1 MLELIIGRDHTQN
14 TDEVLRRLT
23 ADVAARRGGRIVLV
37 PELISHDM
45 ERRLCAAAGDT
56 ASRYAEVLS
65 FTRLARR
72 VSDSVGSAMLD
83 CLDKGGRMVA
93 MAAAARQLHSKL
105 KAYAAVETKPE
116 FLIQLVDAVDEFKR
130 CCITAGDLMAAS
142 ARSEGVLAQ
151 KLEELSLVME
161 AYEALCALGKRDPRD
176 QMQWVLEQ
184 LEDSDHAEK
193 HVFYIDG
200 FPDLTR
206 QNMAIVEHLIRHS
219 EQVTVSLNC
228 DRVGSKRYA
237 FEKAGQT
244 AMEMVLCA
252 KRADVP
258 VKITV
263 LEQRPSPLATVREKL
278 FQGSV
283 QPVEGLEGHL
293 RVRSAQSIYQECR
306 AVARDVMMLVRGGCR
321 YRDIS
326 IVCTD
331 MAAYRPVLSLV
342 FGRLRIP
349 VYLSG
354 TEDVLSKGAVMTVLS
369 GLEAALGGFE
379 QRAMLRYLRSV
390 LSPIDPDICDEVEN
404 YAVVWAVSGNR
415 WKGPWTNHPDG
426 LSGVWDD
433 EVRGRL
439 QRMEEARA
447 RAVEPLAKLQ
457 KGFRNATKLSDQV
470 LALYDFLTE
479 IRLADRLT
487 ELAGELE
494 SQGRDREA
502 QIMDQLWEILV
513 SALEQLYDVLGE
525 TVWEDEAF
533 QRLFQLLLSQ
543 YDVGTIPTVLD
554 SVTVGPVTAMRCQR
568 EKHLFVLGANEGSLP
583 SYGGSN
589 GVLTDQER
597 VALRGLDVP
606 LTGGALEGIQ
616 AEFAEV
622 YGVFCGA
629 SETITVSCPTD
640 QPSFVYRRLRDLVGK
655 EEEAVDDGWT
665 TDAYDAACGLVKQ
678 GDLATAQKLGIG
690 EQFHKVR
697 ESIDYSLGKIRRE
710 NVGRLYGRKLTMSAS
725 QVDRQAECKLS
736 YFLKY
741 GLRLQERKEATVDPA
756 EFGTYVHAVLED
768 TCRDV
773 MKLGG
778 FHQVPLEDTLALAHK
793 YSREYAQEHFSQLDF
808 RRMEYLFQRN
818 VRELDLVVREL
829 WEELSVGLYE
839 PISFELHFGR
849 EGEMDFIQ
857 IPSRQMDARL
867 QGYVDRVDRYTVAGV
882 DYFRVVDYKTGKKDF
897 DYCDVFNGVGLQMLL
912 YLFALEQEGDGFLAQ
927 RRIPAGVQYF
937 PARVPY
943 VSLDGSTEDEE
954 KQRRKEW
961 IRRGLLLEDD
971 LSLEAMGPGGDMS
984 RLCCNR
990 KKDGSLS
997 GDLADRE
1004 QMKKLRKYVFQVL
1017 SAMVDK
1023 IADGQV
1029 APDPYTRGSSHD
1041 ACAFCPYG
1049 DVCHKESVEGRR
1061 NYKAMTAQEFWGG
1074 IDKEVDR
1081 HG

>member
-1 MLELIIGRDHTQN
+1 MLELIIGRDHTEN
-14 TDEVLRRLT
+14 TDEVLRRLA

-45 ERRLCAAAGDT
+45 ERRLCAVAGDT

-184 LEDSDHAEK
+184 LEDSDFAQSR
-193 HVFYIDG
+193 VFYIDG

-206 QNMAIVEHLIRHS
+206 QNMAIVEHLIRQS

-228 DRVGSKRYA
+228 DSIGSKRYA

-244 AMEMVLCA
+244 AMELVLCA
-252 KRADVP
+252 KRANVS

-263 LEQRPSPLATVREKL
+263 VEQRPSPLTVVREKL
-278 FQGSV
+278 FQGNV
-283 QPVEGLEGHL
+283 QQVEALRPHL

-306 AVARDVMMLVRGGCR
+306 AVAKDVMTLVRSGCR

-342 FGRLRIP
+342 FGRSRIP

-369 GLEAALGGFE
+369 GLEAALDGFE

-390 LSPIDPDICDEVEN
+390 LSPIDPETCDQVEN
-404 YAVVWAVSGNR
+404 YAVVWAISGNR
-415 WKGPWTNHPDG
+415 WNEPWMNHPDG

-433 EVRGRL
+433 EVREKL
-439 QRMEEARA
+439 QRVEEARS
-447 RAVEPLAKLQ
+447 RAMEPLVRLR
-457 KGFRNATKLSDQV
+457 KGFRNASKLSDQV
-470 LALYDFLTE
+470 LALYDFLTD

-487 ELAGELE
+487 ELAGGSE

-513 SALEQLYDVLGE
+513 SALEQLHDVLGD

-583 SYGGSN
+583 SYGGTN

-665 TDAYDAACGLVKQ
+665 TDPYDAACGLVKQ
-678 GDLATAQKLGIG
+678 GDLAAAQKLGID

-697 ESIDYSLGKIRRE
+697 DSIDYSMGQISWE
-710 NVGRLYGRKLTMSAS
+710 NVGRLYGKKLTMSAS

-768 TCRDV
+768 TCREV
-773 MKLGG
+773 MTLGG
-778 FHQVPLEDTLALAHK
+778 FHQVSLEDTLALAQK
-793 YSREYAQEHFSQLDF
+793 YSREYAQEHFSQLDSK
-808 RRMEYLFQRN
+808 RMEYLFQRN

-857 IPSRQMDARL
+857 IPSRKMDARL

-912 YLFALEQEGDGFLAQ
+912 YLFALEQEGDQVLGR

-943 VSLDGSTEDEE
+943 VTLDGSTEDEQ

-997 GDLADRE
+997 GDVADRE
-1004 QMKKLRKYVFQVL
+1004 QMQKLRKYVFHVL

-1023 IADGQV
+1023 IADGEV
-1029 APDPYTRGSSHD
+1029 DPDPYTRGSSHD

-1061 NYKAMTAQEFWGG
+1061 NYKAMTAQEFWGW

>member
-1 MLELIIGRDHTQN
+1 MLELIIGKDHTKN
-14 TDEVLRRLT
+14 TDEVLRRL
-23 ADVAARRGGRIVLV
+23 AEDVAQRRGGRIVLV

-45 ERRLCAAAGDT
+45 ERRLCMAAGDT

-72 VSDSVGSAMLD
+72 VSDSVGSATLD

-93 MAAAARQLHSKL
+93 MAAATRQLHSKL
-105 KAYAAVETKPE
+105 KAYAPVETKPE

-130 CCITAGDLMAAS
+130 CCITPRDLKAAS

-161 AYEALCALGKRDPRD
+161 TYDALCALGKRDPRD

-184 LEDSDHAEK
+184 LEDSDFARNR
-193 HVFYIDG
+193 VFYIDG

-206 QNMAIVEHLIRHS
+206 QNMAIVAHLIRES
-219 EQVTVSLNC
+219 EQVVVSLNC
-228 DRVGSKRYA
+228 DGVGSKRFS

-244 AMEMVLCA
+244 AVDMILLA

-263 LEQRPSPLATVREKL
+263 VEQDRSALAVVREKL
-278 FQGSV
+278 FQGSI
-283 QPVEGLEGHL
+283 QREELGGCL
-293 RVRSAQSIYQECR
+293 RLRTADSIWQECR
-306 AVARDVMMLVRGGCR
+306 AVAKDVLELVRSGCR

-342 FGRLRIP
+342 FGRLGIP

-354 TEDVLSKGAVMTVLS
+354 TEDILGKGAVTTVLS
-369 GLEAALGGFE
+369 ALEAALDGFE

-390 LSPIDPDICDEVEN
+390 LSPLDAEVCDQVEN
-404 YAVVWAVSGNR
+404 YAVVWRISGNR
-415 WKGPWTNHPDG
+415 WKEPWKNHPDG

-433 EVRGRL
+433 GVREQL
-439 QRMEEARA
+439 DQIEAARA
-447 RAVEPLAKLQ
+447 SAVEPLVRLRQ
-457 KGFRNATKLSDQV
+457 GFRDAVKLADQV
-470 LALYDFLTE
+470 MALYDFLSQIRFPE
-479 IRLADRLT
+479 RLA
-487 ELAGELE
+487 ELAAVAEEDGKA
-494 SQGRDREA
+494 RDA

-513 SALEQLYDVLGE
+513 AAMEQLYDVLGE
-525 TVWEDEAF
+525 TVWDQDAF
-533 QRLFQLLLSQ
+533 QRLFQLLLTQ

-568 EKHLFVLGANEGSLP
+568 EKHLFILGAVEGSLP
-583 SYGGSN
+583 AYGGSN

-597 VALRGLDVP
+597 TALRGLDVP
-606 LTGGALEGIQ
+606 LTGGALEGVQ
-616 AEFAEV
+616 EGFAEV

-629 SETITVSCPTD
+629 SETITLSCPSD
-640 QPSFVYRRLRDLVGK
+640 QPSFVYRRLKELVGK
-655 EEEAVDDGWT
+655 EEHAEDDGWS
-665 TDAYDAACGLVKQ
+665 TDPYDVACGLVKR
-678 GDLATAQKLGIG
+678 GDGALAKTLGLDETY
-690 EQFHKVR
+690 EQVKRSV
-697 ESIDYSLGKIRRE
+697 SYSLGNIQRE
-710 NVGRLYGRKLTMSAS
+710 NVDKLYGRRLTMSAS

-741 GLRLQERKEATVDPA
+741 GLRLRERKEAEVDPA

-768 TCRDV
+768 TCREV
-773 MKLGG
+773 MARGG
-778 FHQVPLEDTLALAHK
+778 FHEVSLEETLELARM
-793 YSREYAQEHFSQLDF
+793 YSSKYAQEHFSQLDSK
-808 RRMEYLFQRN
+808 RMEYLFQRN
-818 VRELDLVVREL
+818 ARELDLVVQEL
-829 WEELSVGLYE
+829 WEELSVSYFE
-839 PISFELHFGR
+839 PVSFELHFGR
-849 EGEMDFIQ
+849 EGEMDFIR
-857 IPSRQMDARL
+857 IPSGKMYAQL
-867 QGYVDRVDRYTVAGV
+867 QGYVDRVDRYQVAGV
-882 DYFRVVDYKTGKKDF
+882 DHFRVVDYKTGKKDF

-912 YLFALEQEGDGFLAQ
+912 YLFALEQEGGTVLGA
-927 RRIPAGVQYF
+927 RRVPAGVQYF

-943 VSLDGSTEDEE
+943 VSLDGATEDEQ
-954 KQRRKEW
+954 KGRAKDLV
-961 IRRGLLLEDD
+961 RRGLLLDD
-971 LSLEAMGPGGDMS
+971 DISLEAMAPGGDMS
-984 RLCCNR
+984 RMCCTR

-997 GDLADRE
+997 GDVASRE
-1004 QMKKLRKYVFQVL
+1004 QLKKLRGYVFQVL
-1017 SAMVDK
+1017 SRMVDT
-1023 IADGQV
+1023 IADGEV

-1049 DVCHKESVEGRR
+1049 AVCHKETVEGRR
-1061 NYKAMTAQEFWGG
+1061 NYKAMTAQEFWGR

>member
-1 MLELIIGRDHTQN
+1 
-14 TDEVLRRLT
+14 
-23 ADVAARRGGRIVLV
+23 
-37 PELISHDM
+37 
-45 ERRLCAAAGDT
+45 
-56 ASRYAEVLS
+56 
-65 FTRLARR
+65 
-72 VSDSVGSAMLD
+72 
-83 CLDKGGRMVA
+83 
-93 MAAAARQLHSKL
+93 
-105 KAYAAVETKPE
+105 
-116 FLIQLVDAVDEFKR
+116 
-130 CCITAGDLMAAS
+130 
-142 ARSEGVLAQ
+142 
-151 KLEELSLVME
+151 
-161 AYEALCALGKRDPRD
+161 
-176 QMQWVLEQ
+176 
-184 LEDSDHAEK
+184 
-193 HVFYIDG
+193 
-200 FPDLTR
+200 
-206 QNMAIVEHLIRHS
+206 
-219 EQVTVSLNC
+219 
-228 DRVGSKRYA
+228 
-237 FEKAGQT
+237 
-244 AMEMVLCA
+244 
-252 KRADVP
+252 
-258 VKITV
+258 
-263 LEQRPSPLATVREKL
+263 
-278 FQGSV
+278 
-283 QPVEGLEGHL
+283 
-293 RVRSAQSIYQECR
+293 
-306 AVARDVMMLVRGGCR
+306 
-321 YRDIS
+321 
-326 IVCTD
+326 
-331 MAAYRPVLSLV
+331 
-342 FGRLRIP
+342 
-349 VYLSG
+349 
-354 TEDVLSKGAVMTVLS
+354 
-369 GLEAALGGFE
+369 
-379 QRAMLRYLRSV
+379 
-390 LSPIDPDICDEVEN
+390 
-404 YAVVWAVSGNR
+404 
-415 WKGPWTNHPDG
+415 
-426 LSGVWDD
+426 
-433 EVRGRL
+433 
-439 QRMEEARA
+439 
-447 RAVEPLAKLQ
+447 
-457 KGFRNATKLSDQV
+457 
-470 LALYDFLTE
+470 
-479 IRLADRLT
+479 
-487 ELAGELE
+487 
-494 SQGRDREA
+494 
-502 QIMDQLWEILV
+502 
-513 SALEQLYDVLGE
+513 
-525 TVWEDEAF
+525 
-533 QRLFQLLLSQ
+533 
-543 YDVGTIPTVLD
+543 
-554 SVTVGPVTAMRCQR
+554 
-568 EKHLFVLGANEGSLP
+568 
-583 SYGGSN
+583 
-589 GVLTDQER
+589 
-597 VALRGLDVP
+597 
-606 LTGGALEGIQ
+606 
-616 AEFAEV
+616 
-622 YGVFCGA
+622 
-629 SETITVSCPTD
+629 
-640 QPSFVYRRLRDLVGK
+640 
-655 EEEAVDDGWT
+655 
-665 TDAYDAACGLVKQ
+665 
-678 GDLATAQKLGIG
+678 
-690 EQFHKVR
+690 
-697 ESIDYSLGKIRRE
+697 
-710 NVGRLYGRKLTMSAS
+710 MSAS